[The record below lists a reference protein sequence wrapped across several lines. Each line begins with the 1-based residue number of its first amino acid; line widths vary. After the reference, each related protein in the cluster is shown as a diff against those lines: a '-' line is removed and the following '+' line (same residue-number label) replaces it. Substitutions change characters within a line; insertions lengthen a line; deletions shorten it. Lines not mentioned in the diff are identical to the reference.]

1 LRKRTFLTVLS
12 FIGVA
17 AALVVTSCGPSGEFG
32 KPITTTEK
40 TTISEIR
47 DDPGSFDG
55 KTVTVQG
62 QVATVDDDGRG
73 FQLDNGYGV
82 LLYVKVVGDFKVAR
96 GATYHLATAEGKVE
110 VDKKTEELRLM
121 ATGVEVK

>member
-1 LRKRTFLTVLS
+1 MKKRAFLTGLS
-12 FIGVA
+12 LIGAA
-17 AALVVTSCGPSGEFG
+17 AALVVLSCGPSGKFG

-40 TTISEIR
+40 TAIDEIR
-47 DDPGSFDG
+47 DDPGPFDG
-55 KTVTVQG
+55 KTVAVEG

-96 GATYHLATAEGKVE
+96 GAKYHLATAEGKVA
-110 VDKKTEELRLM
+110 VDKKTEEPRLM

>member
-1 LRKRTFLTVLS
+1 MKRRTFLTVLS

-17 AALVVTSCGPSGEFG
+17 AALLVTSCGPSGKFG
-32 KPITTTEK
+32 EPLTTTEK
-40 TTISEIR
+40 TAISEIR
-47 DDPGSFDG
+47 DDPGPFDG
-55 KTVTVQG
+55 KTVAVEG

-96 GATYHLATAEGKVE
+96 GAAYHFATAEGKVE
-110 VDKKTEELRLM
+110 VDKKTGEPRLM

>member
-1 LRKRTFLTVLS
+1 MRKRTFLTVLS

-17 AALVVTSCGPSGEFG
+17 AALVVTSCSPSGKFG

-40 TTISEIR
+40 TAINEIR

-55 KTVTVQG
+55 KTVTVEG

-82 LLYVKVVGDFKVAR
+82 LLYAKVVGDFKVAR
-96 GATYHLATAEGKVE
+96 GAKYHLAMAEGKVE
-110 VDKKTEELRLM
+110 VDKKTEEPRLM